1 MPNVTNYNLDDLNAH
16 DDVAVHEMQERTK
29 YIDSNWRYYEGEH
42 KRPLR
47 VKVNQTDDNVI
58 LNLASEV
65 IFQSNALLF
74 GKKVDFDFSDSEETP
89 EEQALEALWK
99 ANDQQLWM
107 HDLGIT
113 ASVSGHA
120 FVKLRPTG
128 KPEQPIQFVRLNPR
142 FVTKFWSSTDYQQT
156 IAYRVQWDEGR
167 NWYRQDV
174 VDLGGQWLIRD
185 LRKAIGSKQWEIT
198 GEANWQYPFAP
209 IVDWKN
215 LPSPESVYGKS
226 DLVSPELNDSIN
238 FVASN
243 TNRILKYHAHPKT
256 IIVGALASA
265 VTPTAVEGIF
275 ALENEKA
282 RVDNLE
288 MQSDLQSSKAFLS
301 DLQSQ
306 FYSENHVVNI
316 ESMKDRV
323 GQLTNFGLQTLFYNA
338 LHKLSIKQ
346 SLYGKG
352 LAEISTRALL
362 MMGITPPNEVKVVWP
377 DPLPYNRL
385 EQVNALRVEKDMGVV
400 SDKTAATELGRDWE
414 TEQARMQQEQTDQGN
429 IGTELLR
436 SFNNGTQL
444 T

>member
-16 DDVAVHEMQERTK
+16 DDVAVYEMQERTK

-113 ASVSGHA
+113 GSVSGHA
-120 FVKLRPTG
+120 FVKLRPIG
-128 KPEQPIQFVRLNPR
+128 RIELPIQFVRLNPR

-198 GEANWQYPFAP
+198 GEAIWQYPFAP

-215 LPSPESVYGKS
+215 LPAPESVYGKS

-256 IIVGALASA
+256 IIVGVLASA
-265 VTPTAVEGIF
+265 VTETAVEGIF

-338 LHKLSIKQ
+338 LHKLSVKQ

-362 MMGITPPNEVKVVWP
+362 MMGITPPNEVRVVWP

-385 EQVNALRVEKDMGVV
+385 EQVNALRIEKDMRVV

-414 TEQARMQQEQTDQGN
+414 TEQARMQQEQADQGN

>member
-1 MPNVTNYNLDDLNAH
+1 MPNVTQYDLTDLTLYDEA
-16 DDVAVHEMQERTK
+16 VAKEMEVRVK
-29 YIDSNWRYYEGEH
+29 YINTNWQYYEGEH
-42 KRPLR
+42 KRPLKI
-47 VKVNQTDDNVI
+47 KVNQTDDNVI

-74 GKKVDFDFSDSEETP
+74 GKKVDFDISDSEETP
-89 EEQALEALWK
+89 EEMAIEALWK
-99 ANDQQLWM
+99 ANDQALFL

-113 ASVSGHA
+113 ASISGHA
-120 FVKLRPTG
+120 FVKLRQTDNPE
-128 KPEQPIQFVRLNPR
+128 KPVEFVRLNPR
-142 FVTKFWSSTDYQQT
+142 FVTKFWDTNNYQKT
-156 IAYRVQWDEGR
+156 MAYRIQWDEGR
-167 NWYRQDV
+167 RWYRQDV
-174 VDLGGQWLIRD
+174 IDLGGRWLIRD
-185 LRKAIGSKQWEIT
+185 VQKSIGSKDWQITNEAIWE
-198 GEANWQYPFAP
+198 WPFAP

-215 LPSPESVYGKS
+215 LPAPESVYGKS

-414 TEQARMQQEQTDQGN
+414 TEQARMQEEQSMQGN